1 MFQLLLEEK
10 KRQVKNTK
18 ELIDKI
24 HGLTDEIKVLK
35 QKNKQLSTVINR
47 FGNLDNHFEFPMQ
60 SAPQQSAQV
69 NYQQSLTKFVQDQY
83 DEVLQEQIYN
93 QSVNFNLD

>member
-1 MFQLLLEEK
+1 MHDSDQSRLQISRGANGSEKADKDYKAMFQLLLEEK

-35 QKNKQLSTVINR
+35 
-47 FGNLDNHFEFPMQ
+47 
-60 SAPQQSAQV
+60 
-69 NYQQSLTKFVQDQY
+69 
-83 DEVLQEQIYN
+83 
-93 QSVNFNLD
+93 

>member
-35 QKNKQLSTVINR
+35 QKNK
-47 FGNLDNHFEFPMQ
+47 
-60 SAPQQSAQV
+60 
-69 NYQQSLTKFVQDQY
+69 
-83 DEVLQEQIYN
+83 
-93 QSVNFNLD
+93 